1 MKRMIVLMLLV
12 SSCGGDDKP
21 GHLEAT
27 GVQDGTAF
35 RYSSSCVLGAEGG
48 QRFAEALDPGRYGFY
63 VTWDPDQVNAPGSYP
78 NGPAVRV
85 GIRHLADGQVWTRST
100 QGGSVVF
107 QTLTTDQVTGTF
119 TDVVHDPG
127 PSSDSSTAH
136 ITASGSFD
144 CVRE

>member
-1 MKRMIVLMLLV
+1 MKRLVMLALLITG
-12 SSCGGDDKP
+12 CAADKP

-27 GVQDGTAF
+27 GVQDGKAF
-35 RYSSSCVLGAEGG
+35 RYTSSCVLGAEGG
-48 QRFAEALDPGRYGFY
+48 QRYVEAVDLGHYGFY
-63 VTWDPDQVNAPGSYP
+63 LVWDPELVNVPGSYP

-85 GIRHLADGQVWTRST
+85 DIRHESGGKIWVSST
-100 QGGSVVF
+100 LGGNVVF

-127 PSSDSSTAH
+127 PNSDSSTAH

-144 CVRE
+144 CVWE

>member
-1 MKRMIVLMLLV
+1 MIVLMLLV

-119 TDVVHDPG
+119 SDVVHDPSPAG
-127 PSSDSSTAH
+127 GSSTAH